1 MTSLIKSGNT
11 VISPNRVLGR
21 NIKISGALFIICGS
35 FLFRLCCIG
44 SHNLL
49 VEEAYYWNYAQHLD
63 FGYLDHPP
71 MVALLIK
78 ISTIIFGTNE
88 FSIRV
93 PALLCWLFAALLSY
107 KWTELINRG
116 SGQYAVMVLSI
127 LPFFFLQSL
136 VTTPDQPLLVC
147 WSAALYC
154 LYRALILDEP
164 RYWYLAGV
172 CLGLGMLSKYTIVLL
187 GPAVLLYMSLVP
199 SARYWFA
206 RKEPYVCAFIALLLF
221 TPVIYWNFIHEWAS
235 FAFQSTR
242 RFQAK
247 TSFSFHYF
255 IGVLVLFLLPSGV
268 DGLWRLFNKTAL
280 QDAHLA
286 IRSQRF
292 LQIFTLV
299 PLVFFGVFSFN
310 HPIKLDWIGP
320 GLLAVIPW
328 LAVLMTNNKKSRS
341 TWCIGGVFVLLCYA
355 LLIGT
360 ITLGVPQK
368 ISQKYFQKLIAW
380 ERLTQ
385 QFHSVATQVE
395 TNAHRVPILVPLD
408 LYNIGSELAFY
419 QAKLLAEGKVQE
431 IFPIVGRHVFGSD
444 SLMYRYWTNGEEL
457 SGKTLI
463 LISTSLRDFD
473 MPTIINK
480 VIVQDPPHELWSY
493 SQGQGA
499 PIAHYYYEVVQMR

>member
-247 TSFSFHYF
+247 TSFS
-255 IGVLVLFLLPSGV
+255 LFYWCTG
-268 DGLWRLFNKTAL
+268 
-280 QDAHLA
+280 
-286 IRSQRF
+286 
-292 LQIFTLV
+292 
-299 PLVFFGVFSFN
+299 LVF
-310 HPIKLDWIGP
+310 
-320 GLLAVIPW
+320 
-328 LAVLMTNNKKSRS
+328 
-341 TWCIGGVFVLLCYA
+341 
-355 LLIGT
+355 
-360 ITLGVPQK
+360 
-368 ISQKYFQKLIAW
+368 
-380 ERLTQ
+380 
-385 QFHSVATQVE
+385 ATKRRGWVME
-395 TNAHRVPILVPLD
+395 
-408 LYNIGSELAFY
+408 AF
-419 QAKLLAEGKVQE
+419 
-431 IFPIVGRHVFGSD
+431 
-444 SLMYRYWTNGEEL
+444 
-457 SGKTLI
+457 
-463 LISTSLRDFD
+463 
-473 MPTIINK
+473 
-480 VIVQDPPHELWSY
+480 
-493 SQGQGA
+493 
-499 PIAHYYYEVVQMR
+499 